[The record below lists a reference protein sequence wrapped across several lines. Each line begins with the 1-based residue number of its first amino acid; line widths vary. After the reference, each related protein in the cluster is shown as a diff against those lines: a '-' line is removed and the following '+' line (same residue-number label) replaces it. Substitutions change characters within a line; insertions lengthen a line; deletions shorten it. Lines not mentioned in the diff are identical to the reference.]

1 MKHKLRIAQASAVA
15 LVSLLAP
22 ANQAFAEEASETSA
36 STPAN
41 KSDFEKAVEKYKA
54 DKQAYL
60 DAMSKYNADKL
71 QYDEKLKE
79 YEKQMADYPRKVEE
93 QSQLDAAE
101 NAKREAEYQKAMKA
115 YNDTL
120 AKPGHFA
127 SKEPSPLIFEREP
140 NAHMHV
146 EMASGPDDTRGALA
160 MINADNLNGGRGAWS
175 QFRGRLTS
183 EKVYDKSWQTVNEL
197 KDNVSLTWNDDF
209 HSHRLYDGTNIGQ
222 RAFVAKA
229 NQPIKVTY
237 TNLENSMYNGKKIA
251 KVEFEYT
258 PIWTGS
264 DQDTMLLEFADNPT
278 MSVSLY
284 GRAGSS
290 AHPTRVR
297 LTPKFYYEDGTQAVP
312 TEDSP
317 FLFSMGSMNA
327 SYRSLTGQNDVM
339 FGSRNLFH
347 ELVPD
352 ARGFENR
359 DEWMDY
365 KFQEK
370 YGVAWKDRFKDKFF
384 DRVRYEWS
392 KYQSTE
398 LGPLWNDSWKQA
410 AAKKKE
416 LEKDLT
422 DRKIP
427 TKEWPSAYREIAYS
441 VSNAEFVQLP
451 GSYVIQHEDG
461 IYSDKSVDSI
471 GGWDN
476 PHSKDQYLGAGVL
489 KVTSSDFSIEF
500 GATTPISQLFGL
512 NTNAISLFQ
521 TIEPKLELVHN
532 EVPKP
537 EKPVEPELPTIEKP
551 TPPPGYPRWY
561 TDSHTDL
568 PATGDASQYVYLL
581 GAFSGIATAAA
592 LQFKKRKS

>member
-1 MKHKLRIAQASAVA
+1 MKHKLRISQASSVV

-22 ANQAFAEEASETSA
+22 ANQVFAEESSEPSA
-36 STPAN
+36 PTPAN

-101 NAKREAEYQKAMKA
+101 NAKREAEYQKAMKV

-127 SKEPSPLIFEREP
+127 SKEPSALIFEREP
-140 NAHMHV
+140 NAHMQV

-160 MINADNLNGGRGAWS
+160 MVNIPKQGGGRGFWS
-175 QFRGRLTS
+175 EFRGRLTS
-183 EKVYDKSWQTVNEL
+183 EKVYDKSWQTVNAL

-209 HSHRLYDGTNIGQ
+209 HSSREYDRIVIGQ

-237 TNLENSMYNGKKIA
+237 TNLENSIYNGKKLT

-264 DQDTMLLEFADNPT
+264 ENDTMLLEFADNPT
-278 MSVSLY
+278 MSVSIY
-284 GRAGSS
+284 GKAQSGY
-290 AHPTRVR
+290 PTRVR
-297 LTPKFYYEDGTQAVP
+297 LTPKFFYEDGTQAVP
-312 TEDSP
+312 TEESP

-327 SYRSLTGQNDVM
+327 LYRSLSTYDDITFASQNLM
-339 FGSRNLFH
+339 SEFI
-347 ELVPD
+347 PD
-352 ARGFENR
+352 SVKFDNR
-359 DEWMDY
+359 DEWVDNRFY
-365 KFQEK
+365 EK
-370 YGVAWKDRFKDKFF
+370 YGVRWKDRNVNNFYSK
-384 DRVRYEWS
+384 VSAEWS
-392 KYQSTE
+392 KIRDRE
-398 LGPLWNDSWKQA
+398 LYPLWNESYAKAKQ
-410 AAKKKE
+410 KKNE
-416 LEKDLT
+416 LVREWQSKNLPLKD
-422 DRKIP
+422 
-427 TKEWPSAYREIAYS
+427 WPSSYREIAYS
-441 VSNAEFVQLP
+441 ISNAEFVKLP
-451 GSYVIQHEDG
+451 GSYVDQHEDG
-461 IYSDKSVDSI
+461 IYSDKNVDAI
-471 GGWDN
+471 PGWDN
-476 PHSKDQYLGAGVL
+476 PRSKEQYLGAGVL

-500 GATTPISQLFGL
+500 GATTAISQLFGL
-512 NTNAISLFQ
+512 NTNAVSLFQ

-537 EKPVEPELPTIEKP
+537 EKPVEPERPTIEKP